1 MSRLDL
7 PQIGLGTSGN
17 DEFEECAETVS
28 EALNMGYRHV
38 DTAQMYDNEAAVGE
52 GIRRSDVDRE
62 AVTIATKIHPDNL
75 AYEDVL
81 KTAEES
87 LDRLGVDV
95 VDLLYVHWPISA
107 YDPTETL
114 RAFDE
119 LVEEGVVDHVGV
131 SNFSPSLVEEAQ
143 KHLEAPIVANQVECH
158 PLLPQQ
164 ELRAHAHEHGYELVG
179 YSPLGQGELL
189 EEPLLSEIAAEYDAT
204 PAQVALS
211 WAIAR
216 GVTPIPK
223 GRGDHLRE
231 NLASVELDL
240 RAADV
245 ARIDEL
251 DQRTRFVD
259 PDAAPW
265 NEGS

>member
-1 MSRLDL
+1 MSRFDL
-7 PQIGLGTSGN
+7 PPIGLGTSGN
-17 DEFEECAETVS
+17 DEFEECAETVT

-38 DTAQMYDNEAAVGE
+38 DTAQMYDNEDAVGE
-52 GIRRSDVDRE
+52 GIRRSDVDRG

-81 KTAEES
+81 ETAEES
-87 LDRLGVDV
+87 LDRLGVDT

-107 YDPTETL
+107 YDPPETL

-119 LVEEGVVDHVGV
+119 LVEEGLVEHVGV
-131 SNFSPSLVEEAQ
+131 SNFSPSLLEEARQ
-143 KHLEAPIVANQVECH
+143 LLEAPIAANQIECH

-189 EEPLLSEIAAEYDAT
+189 EEPLLSELAGEYDAT

-211 WAIAR
+211 WAISR

-231 NLASVELDL
+231 NLAAAELDL

-251 DQRTRFVD
+251 EQRTRFVD

-265 NEGS
+265 NES

>member
-7 PQIGLGTSGN
+7 PPIGLGTSGN
-17 DEFEECAETVS
+17 DDFEECAATVET
-28 EALNMGYRHV
+28 ALDLGYRHV

-81 KTAEES
+81 ETAAES
-87 LDRLGVDV
+87 LDQLGVDT

-107 YDPTETL
+107 YDPPETL

-119 LVEEGVVDHVGV
+119 LLEEGLVDHVGV
-131 SNFSPSLVEEAQ
+131 SNFTPSLLEEARQ
-143 KHLEAPIVANQVECH
+143 LLDAPIAANQVECH

-189 EEPLLSEIAAEYDAT
+189 EEPILTEIAGEYDAT

-231 NLASVELDL
+231 NLGATELDL
-240 RAADV
+240 RATDV

-251 DQRTRFVD
+251 GERTRFVD

-265 NEGS
+265 SESQ

>member
-17 DEFEECAETVS
+17 DEFEECAETVRA
-28 EALNMGYRHV
+28 ALDVGYRHV

-87 LDRLGVDV
+87 LDRLGVDA

-107 YDPTETL
+107 YDPSETL
-114 RAFDE
+114 QAFDE

-143 KHLEAPIVANQVECH
+143 QHLEAPIVANQVECH

-164 ELRAHAHEHGYELVG
+164 TLRAHAHEHGYELVG

-204 PAQVALS
+204 PAQIALS

-231 NLASVELDL
+231 NLASVGLDL